1 MISNS
6 LWLTVSCGVTNT
18 KPNPKD
24 SRHLLANVRKVAKVS
39 ISSVQLIQSDSFN
52 KAEILWHS

>member
-24 SRHLLANVRKVAKVS
+24 SRHLLANVRKVAIVTVS
-39 ISSVQLIQSDSFN
+39 TISL
-52 KAEILWHS
+52 AP

>member
-24 SRHLLANVRKVAKVS
+24 SRHLLANVRKVAKGVDGVK
-39 ISSVQLIQSDSFN
+39 SSRHNI
-52 KAEILWHS
+52 